1 MDSIYALCALLLV
14 FALLL
19 GLVRIWRGPLP
30 ADRMLAAQL
39 FGTSSVGL
47 SLLLAQWM
55 HLPALRDIALVLALL
70 ALMASVAFV
79 ARGQPQQP
87 KAGDPAQSNTRSE
100 PASDPASAEEK
111 PNAP

>member
-1 MDSIYALCALLLV
+1 MASVYALCALLLV

-19 GLVRIWRGPLP
+19 GLIRIWRGPLP

-47 SLLLAQWM
+47 SLVLAQWM
-55 HLPALRDIALVLALL
+55 QLPALRDVALVLALL

-79 ARGQPQQP
+79 ARGQPR
-87 KAGDPAQSNTRSE
+87 PAE
-100 PASDPASAEEK
+100 PTSPSPATGSTQEK
-111 PNAP
+111 HHAP